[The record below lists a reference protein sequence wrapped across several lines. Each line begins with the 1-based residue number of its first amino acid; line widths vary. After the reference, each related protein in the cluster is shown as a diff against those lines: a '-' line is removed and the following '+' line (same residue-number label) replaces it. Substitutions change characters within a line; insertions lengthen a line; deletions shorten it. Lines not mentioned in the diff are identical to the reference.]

1 MKNKILLFS
10 ILLCIAIPVFSST
23 ENKTTVG
30 ISWRNDTSSVAYKR
44 IEGYLGEAGVEV
56 VLLDKTT
63 TPDLCYYKDGTISDE
78 YLQYDFSLNE
88 EAVDIIKN
96 TDKINAPEGIDD
108 VDLIVFTGGED
119 ISPFF
124 YGSDYLSDDPIYN
137 PDRDASD
144 FLTLRLADEM
154 GIPVLGICRG
164 MQLLAV
170 YSGASLIIDLPEYFL
185 DKGQYGY
192 EHRSEDGGYTFH
204 SISIVGDSFLSSLS
218 LHSVASSH
226 HQALDAS
233 SMGRVKP
240 LAYKGE
246 IVEAMEIPFSAPAFG
261 IQFHPEYYYDY
272 KDSVEWIESLAL
284 LKGFLSSIDL

>member
-1 MKNKILLFS
+1 MKKKILLFS
-10 ILLCIAIPVFSST
+10 ILLCLILPVFSASGD
-23 ENKTTVG
+23 KITVG
-30 ISWRNDTSSVAYKR
+30 ISWRGDTSSAAYKR
-44 IEGYLGEAGVEV
+44 IVGYLGEAGVEV

-63 TPDLCYYKDGTISDE
+63 TSELFYYKDGTISDE
-78 YLQYDFSLNE
+78 YLQYDFSLTQ

-96 TDKINAPEGIDD
+96 TDKINAPKGIEDI
-108 VDLIVFTGGED
+108 DLVVFTGGED

-124 YGSDYLSDDPIYN
+124 YGSDFLSDDPIYN

-144 FLTLRLADEM
+144 FLTLRMADEM

-192 EHRSEDGGYTFH
+192 DHRSEDGEYTFH

-226 HQALDAS
+226 HQALDIS
-233 SMGRVKP
+233 SMGEIKP
-240 LAYKGE
+240 LAITGE
-246 IVEAMEIPFSAPAFG
+246 IVEAIEIPFSVPAFG

-272 KDSVEWIESLAL
+272 KDSIEWNESLAL
-284 LKGFLSSIDL
+284 LNEFLSSIDL

>member
-1 MKNKILLFS
+1 M
-10 ILLCIAIPVFSST
+10 
-23 ENKTTVG
+23 
-30 ISWRNDTSSVAYKR
+30 
-44 IEGYLGEAGVEV
+44 
-56 VLLDKTT
+56 
-63 TPDLCYYKDGTISDE
+63 
-78 YLQYDFSLNE
+78 
-88 EAVDIIKN
+88 
-96 TDKINAPEGIDD
+96 
-108 VDLIVFTGGED
+108 
-119 ISPFF
+119 
-124 YGSDYLSDDPIYN
+124 
-137 PDRDASD
+137 
-144 FLTLRLADEM
+144 
-154 GIPVLGICRG
+154 
-164 MQLLAV
+164 
-170 YSGASLIIDLPEYFL
+170 